1 MGAGERLPIRSELI
15 PSFPLPPAS
24 LGCKSPSP
32 PPHKTHT
39 QHTPSTHAH
48 TTPHTHTHN
57 PHITCTTYNTHNTR
71 AHIACSTQ
79 HKYSIQHVQPNP
91 YAAHTH
97 TQQQNTHSDTMYN
110 THAQTRYRTHNTHIY
125 TATYHTR
132 QYHTCAQ
139 TTYSNTTHTYT
150 AIQHT
155 CTDNTHSTW
164 HTQHT
169 QLTHTVAVTP
179 QPLHPPCSFPSP
191 CCSRASAIPLPANVQ
206 TCRAW

>member
-1 MGAGERLPIRSELI
+1 M
-15 PSFPLPPAS
+15 
-24 LGCKSPSP
+24 
-32 PPHKTHT
+32 H
-39 QHTPSTHAH
+39 
-48 TTPHTHTHN
+48 
-57 PHITCTTYNTHNTR
+57 
-71 AHIACSTQ
+71 
-79 HKYSIQHVQPNP
+79 
-91 YAAHTH
+91 
-97 TQQQNTHSDTMYN
+97 N

-191 CCSRASAIPLPANVQ
+191 CCSRASVRVSPLPSPSQQMSRPAGLGELPGGPLRPEAAQ
-206 TCRAW
+206 CSPAWLPAAAVTGSSHMGAEPAASVGTDHRPRGGGARHGRGGPGLAVHGSGWQG